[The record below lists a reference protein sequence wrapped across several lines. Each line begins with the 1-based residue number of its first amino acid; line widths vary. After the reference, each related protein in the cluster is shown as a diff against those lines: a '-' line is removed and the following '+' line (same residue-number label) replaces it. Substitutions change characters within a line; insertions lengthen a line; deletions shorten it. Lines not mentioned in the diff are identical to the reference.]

1 MTGKG
6 YCGRCL
12 GQSERGTVC
21 GKGTGTTTE
30 GPRYTRDDTV
40 QWRKAR
46 RQTPVSLLCVE
57 VPGAVNLLCIQVQ
70 VRRPRG
76 CPNLETAPKMSPI
89 PRPGAVANPTLRA
102 WVLFVRGGGGGG
114 SANQHE
120 PVSSA
125 ILVRLEPG
133 GTKNRSRG

>member
-76 CPNLETAPKMSPI
+76 CPNLRDSPEDVTNSKTWCGGQ
-89 PRPGAVANPTLRA
+89 PNAKGLGAFCER
-102 WVLFVRGGGGGG
+102 RRRRR
-114 SANQHE
+114 
-120 PVSSA
+120 VS
-125 ILVRLEPG
+125 
-133 GTKNRSRG
+133 